1 MEKLKSIFSRENLEE
16 LLDILKIPFVEW
28 NGSLTLGK
36 TESGLLS
43 NDELLKISETFCFI
57 GSDGTTAKVAKNEP
71 DSPTYIS
78 AGLIMWG
85 IDNNETKTYEFNQ
98 RLVIDHTKIL
108 SHSTIRTIL
117 EIRTALCILIS
128 RKFKSRRCANCPF
141 DQSGCQWQ
149 NDSFKPWQ
157 YFTDKRLVAILDLP
171 VIFTFIKTMPTLDSD
186 NRDYLLTNIRKSFE
200 DIRKYE
206 LPVIF
211 VSQKSTL
218 KNVIKDLASELD
230 EAINSIDNRAKSLLE
245 LITESQEVELTS
257 NSLPI
262 LVEIRNQ
269 MKNKFFSDYDL
280 LEKWLEGIATPSPV
294 FNVKPSEYNN
304 DWGDL
309 KFHYLTWGY
318 QEFYNNEWIYFPSSW
333 LRIGYSPALTSVEAH
348 KIFCIDMILG
358 KGHSISLTM
367 AHTACNMYKRSY
379 TSVLID
385 FYNKDRPEKYKLGKN
400 IKNMNKWRFIKK

>member
-1 MEKLKSIFSRENLEE
+1 MEKIKYIFTQKNLEE

-28 NGSLTLGK
+28 NGTLSLGK
-36 TESGLLS
+36 TESELLS

-57 GSDGTTAKVAKNEP
+57 GSDGTTAKIAKNEA

-78 AGLIMWG
+78 ASLIMWG
-85 IDNNETKTYEFNQ
+85 VDSIETKTYEFNQ
-98 RLVIDHTKIL
+98 RLVIDHTRIL
-108 SHSTIRTIL
+108 SHSTIRTVL
-117 EIRTALCILIS
+117 EIRSALCILIS
-128 RKFKSRRCANCPF
+128 RKFKSRRCEDCPF
-141 DQSGCQWQ
+141 DRSGCQWQ
-149 NDSFKPWQ
+149 NDNFKPWQ
-157 YFTDKRLVAILDLP
+157 YFTNKRLVAILDLP
-171 VIFTFIKTMPTLDSD
+171 VIFAFIKTLPTLDSD
-186 NRDYLLTNIRKSFE
+186 NRDYLLTNLRKCFE
-200 DIRKYE
+200 NIRKYE

-218 KNVIKDLASELD
+218 KIVIENLASELD

-245 LITESQEVELTS
+245 LIAESQKAELNS
-257 NSLPI
+257 ISLPI
-262 LVEIRNQ
+262 LVEIRNR

-294 FNVKPSEYNN
+294 FIVKPSEYNN

-318 QEFYNNEWIYFPSSW
+318 QELYNNELIYFPSSW
-333 LRIGYSPALTSVEAH
+333 IRIGYSPALTPVEAH

-379 TSVLID
+379 TRVLID
-385 FYNKDRPEKYKLGKN
+385 FYNESRPEKYKLGKN
-400 IKNMNKWRFIKK
+400 IKDLNKWRFMKK